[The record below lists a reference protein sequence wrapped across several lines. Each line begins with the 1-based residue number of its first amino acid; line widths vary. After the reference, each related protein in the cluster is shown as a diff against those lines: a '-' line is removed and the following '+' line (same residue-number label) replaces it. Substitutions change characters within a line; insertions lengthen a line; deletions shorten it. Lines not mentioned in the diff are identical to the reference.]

1 MKKVIVY
8 LPDEVRRAS
17 PSPQGEAQQLASQV
31 LRLEI
36 VNDPWDF
43 ESTEVDLSNYAT
55 PNLVSSNGSKAW
67 YNYRLRVSSRLSRY
81 H

>member
-36 VNDPWDF
+36 VNDPNFKWGCYWDF

-67 YNYRLRVSSRLSRY
+67 YN
-81 H
+81 